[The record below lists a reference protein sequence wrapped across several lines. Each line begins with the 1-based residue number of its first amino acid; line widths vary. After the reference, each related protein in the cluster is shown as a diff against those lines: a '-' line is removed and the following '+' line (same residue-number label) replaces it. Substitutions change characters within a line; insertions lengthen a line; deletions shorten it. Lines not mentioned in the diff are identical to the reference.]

1 MVTVTNDRNE
11 TVGCENPGRDGGL
24 GRECHITV
32 WPMARKQSPPLEHR
46 VKGEPSVVRTQ
57 PSEQRPNQDAPCVCG
72 RSPGRRAKVG
82 NAKAAFGAGTRPAP
96 KR

>member
-32 WPMARKQSPPLEHR
+32 WPMARKQS
-46 VKGEPSVVRTQ
+46 VKGKPSVVRTQ
-57 PSEQRPNQDAPCVCG
+57 PSEQRPNQDAP
-72 RSPGRRAKVG
+72 
-82 NAKAAFGAGTRPAP
+82 
-96 KR
+96 